1 MSGTDPYAETLL
13 ANGSDVGESLSLPT
27 GMVTLLL
34 ADIEGSTRLW
44 DTQPEATAAAL
55 ELLDRTVADIV
66 AAFRGLPPTGRQ
78 VPRCGFPVGVDVVTG
93 LLQPTRHCCFFNALG
108 RGYSMTS
115 SAARTIASVSMPWY
129 LYTS

>member
-93 LLQPTRHCCFFNALG
+93 LLQHYETAQLAPTSIV
-108 RGYSMTS
+108 RGWE
-115 SAARTIASVSMPWY
+115 RLRLVLP
-129 LYTS
+129 

>member
-115 SAARTIASVSMPWY
+115 
-129 LYTS
+129 

>member
-78 VPRCGFPVGVDVVTG
+78 VPRCGFPVGLDVVTG
-93 LLQPTRHCCFFNALG
+93 LLQPTGHCCFFNVLAEARQNEGCL
-108 RGYSMTS
+108 SKLVSSHMTCRS
-115 SAARTIASVSMPWY
+115 R
-129 LYTS
+129 

>member
-1 MSGTDPYAETLL
+1 MLASMSGTDPYAEMPL

-78 VPRCGFPVGVDVVTG
+78 VPRCGFPVGLDVVTG
-93 LLQPTRHCCFFNALG
+93 LLQPTGHCCFFNALAEARQNDG
-108 RGYSMTS
+108 V
-115 SAARTIASVSMPWY
+115 SASWSVVI
-129 LYTS
+129 